1 MVKKSA
7 ARTFGTEV
15 VNRADRRAT
24 FVASGLKFRG
34 ACMMESTKRS
44 NGGGAV
50 RGVSH
55 GGGSVGQTA
64 IFRRPGGVPEQP
76 QAVLYAEPR
85 EVLDGEVTPRLVG
98 FDAETNATE
107 SRLLFVPFAATTCP
121 AVALMACREQGLLKE
136 KLDRMDPEAAHA
148 LYLTTLAT
156 PIQPS

>member
-1 MVKKSA
+1 
-7 ARTFGTEV
+7 
-15 VNRADRRAT
+15 
-24 FVASGLKFRG
+24 
-34 ACMMESTKRS
+34 
-44 NGGGAV
+44 
-50 RGVSH
+50 
-55 GGGSVGQTA
+55 
-64 IFRRPGGVPEQP
+64 
-76 QAVLYAEPR
+76 
-85 EVLDGEVTPRLVG
+85 VG